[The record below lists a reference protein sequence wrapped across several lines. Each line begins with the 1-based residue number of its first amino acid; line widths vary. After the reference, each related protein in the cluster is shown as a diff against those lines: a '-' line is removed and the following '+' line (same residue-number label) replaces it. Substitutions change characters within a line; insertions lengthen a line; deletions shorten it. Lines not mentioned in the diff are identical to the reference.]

1 MSYPVPALARIC
13 VLKIV
18 KDIKDFCP
26 GVNFG
31 DLGKYHFTVGP
42 FQYLCES
49 QHINYNFVICRSKRP
64 RIKCD
69 FNAVA
74 SRCIEMIFDYVISTG
89 QLDSVW
95 LCLLIVNHLRT
106 IDFTAF
112 PSAVNVSLFKML
124 KQRCK
129 VQK

>member
-1 MSYPVPALARIC
+1 
-13 VLKIV
+13 
-18 KDIKDFCP
+18 
-26 GVNFG
+26 
-31 DLGKYHFTVGP
+31 
-42 FQYLCES
+42 
-49 QHINYNFVICRSKRP
+49 
-64 RIKCD
+64 
-69 FNAVA
+69 
-74 SRCIEMIFDYVISTG
+74 MIFDYVISTG

-106 IDFTAF
+106 IDFAAF